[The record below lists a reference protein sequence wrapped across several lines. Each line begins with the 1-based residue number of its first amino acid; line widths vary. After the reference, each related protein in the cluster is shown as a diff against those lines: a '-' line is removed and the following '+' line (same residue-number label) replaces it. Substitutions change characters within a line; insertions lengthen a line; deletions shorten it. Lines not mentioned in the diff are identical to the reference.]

1 MRVLYLNRHA
11 KSSWSQPY
19 NTDAER
25 PLNKRGKVNALFM
38 GKRFAQETRVDL
50 ILSSPAKRALQTANY
65 FAEALGIAD
74 SDIAIESGI
83 YGASVGEM
91 MTIINALDQGHEH
104 VIIFGHNP
112 TFSDL
117 AAHIDHNHDLD
128 MVTCARVKL
137 EFEVESWDEIGA
149 NSGTLMYHDYP
160 RKYPEMADL

>member
-19 NTDAER
+19 SADAER
-25 PLNKRGKVNALFM
+25 PLNRRGNTNALFM
-38 GKRFAQETRVDL
+38 GKRFAQETQVDL

-65 FAEALGIAD
+65 FAEALGIAEG
-74 SDIAIESGI
+74 DISIDSGI

-91 MTIINALDQGHEH
+91 MEIINALDKGRER
-104 VIIFGHNP
+104 VIVFGHNP

-117 AAHIDHNHDLD
+117 AAHLDHNYTLD

-137 EFEVESWDEIGA
+137 EFEFESWEEIGP

-160 RKYPEMADL
+160 RKYPEMASL